1 MAIIHTVGYAKTP
14 VLGKI
19 KIRNGKP
26 VYEAQVYDE
35 KKILD
40 RILSNRKL
48 GLFAAETC
56 ARHMNKFIPMDT
68 GMLSQNFITQPFKV
82 IYTSPY
88 AHRVFYGEHFKFNK
102 ELHPLATAHWD
113 KATSSA
119 SGRQIAKEIETFI
132 KGM

>member
-1 MAIIHTVGYAKTP
+1 MVS
-14 VLGKI
+14 I
-19 KIRNGKP
+19 KVDIFNPSKSIKNI
-26 VYEAQVYDE
+26 VENDKV
-35 KKILD
+35 
-40 RILSNRKL
+40 

-56 ARHMNKFIPMDT
+56 ARYMNKFIPMDT

-102 ELHPLATAHWD
+102 EHHPLATARWD